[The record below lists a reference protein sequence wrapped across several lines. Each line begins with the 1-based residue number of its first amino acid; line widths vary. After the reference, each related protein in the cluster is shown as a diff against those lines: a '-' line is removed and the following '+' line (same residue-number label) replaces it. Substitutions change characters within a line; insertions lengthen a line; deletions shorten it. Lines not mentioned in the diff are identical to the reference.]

1 MAGKH
6 LVQRFIFFIFILF
19 FLLSSGC
26 AVFKK
31 RPPDIPKTTLCSLSC
46 NQYPEFE
53 DDLDFDNLHLGI
65 QQSLNYLKRL
75 PADREFRFGNDVF
88 HTLHMIRSIEYFTN
102 FIQSR
107 PSQQQLR
114 QFIKQHYCVYRS
126 IGDTESKNVM
136 FTGYYEPL
144 LKGRLAPTEVYK
156 FPLYAPP
163 SDLVTI
169 DLSLF
174 SHAFKGKK
182 IVGRYTNQTVV
193 PYYSRKEIDAL
204 NALAQTAKPL
214 VWVDDRIDLFFLQ
227 IQGSGKVELDNGQ
240 TINVHY
246 AGANG
251 HPYRSIGK
259 LLIDE
264 GMIPRKEMSM
274 QKIKTHLEQHPDEV
288 QRIFNSN
295 PSYVFFKI
303 EKDGPL
309 GCLNVPLTPGRSIA
323 TDQRIFPS
331 AALVYI
337 QTQKPLLD
345 GSEKEK
351 IQGWI
356 DFGRFVMNQ
365 DTGGAIR
372 GPGRA
377 DLFWGNGAYA
387 EIAAGHLQHPGSL
400 YFLVLKPGVVQ

>member
-31 RPPDIPKTTLCSLSC
+31 KAVPSPETALCSLSC
-46 NQYPEFE
+46 NRFPEFK

-75 PADREFRFGNDVF
+75 PADREFRFGKDVF
-88 HTLHMIRSIEYFTN
+88 HTPHMIRSLEYFTN
-102 FIQSR
+102 FIQLR
-107 PSQQQLR
+107 PSKQQLR
-114 QFIKQHYCVYRS
+114 QFIQQHYCVYRS
-126 IGDTESKNVM
+126 IGDPESKNVM

-144 LKGRLAPTEVYK
+144 LKGSLVPTEVYQ

-174 SHAFKGKK
+174 SHTFKGKK
-182 IVGRYTNQTVV
+182 IVGRYANQTVV
-193 PYYSRKEIDAL
+193 PYYSRKEIDGM

-240 TINVHY
+240 TVNVHY

-264 GMIPRKEMSM
+264 GMISRKEMSM
-274 QKIKTHLEQHPDEV
+274 QKIRAYLEQHPDEV
-288 QRIFNSN
+288 QRILNSN

-323 TDQRIFPS
+323 TDRRIFPS

-337 QTQKPLLD
+337 QTQKPLVD
-345 GSEKEK
+345 RSQQ
-351 IQGWI
+351 IQDWS
-356 DFGRFVMNQ
+356 DFGRFVLNQ

-377 DLFWGNGAYA
+377 DLFWGNGTYA